1 MIVGLIGKLELRSSN
16 IIPIIERNTITMSSW
31 FHLKTLEKCYSQKNT
46 ASVLNSAGYIFL
58 YVIRRQNQ
66 NWKPIILLNTRKWN
80 SNSINDDL
88 YRVN

>member
-31 FHLKTLEKCYSQKNT
+31 FHLKTLRKCYSQKNT
-46 ASVLNSAGYIFL
+46 ASVLNSVGSIFL

-66 NWKPIILLNTRKWN
+66 NWKPIRLLSTRKWN